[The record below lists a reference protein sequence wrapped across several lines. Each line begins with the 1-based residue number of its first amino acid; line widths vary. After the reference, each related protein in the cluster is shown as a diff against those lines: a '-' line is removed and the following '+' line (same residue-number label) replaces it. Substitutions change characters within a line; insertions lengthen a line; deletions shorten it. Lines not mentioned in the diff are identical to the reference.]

1 MWGMQWPGVF
11 RGIPPLLKGSL
22 PADRQAFQWSASSSQ
37 VKAWY
42 GNRALHYEIT
52 VRHSAKVV
60 ELGLHFES
68 DELTNARLLGAFRS
82 RAKEVKRALG
92 PDVRLEEWDRGWCRV
107 WEPITLEK
115 VDGPYAARVQTR
127 FVDYVRLLEP
137 MLREELPADVIWKV
151 ATPKRAARA
160 TSSRASRSGSR

>member
-1 MWGMQWPGVF
+1 MQWPGLF
-11 RGIPPLLKGSL
+11 RGIPLMLRASL
-22 PADRQAFQWSASSSQ
+22 PADRQTFQWSATNWQ

-52 VRHSAKVV
+52 VRYSAKVV

-68 DELTNARLLGAFRS
+68 DALTNARLLGAFRA
-82 RAKEVKRALG
+82 RAKDVKGVLG

-107 WEPITLEK
+107 WEPIALEK
-115 VDGPYAARVQTR
+115 LDAPYAERIQTR

-151 ATPKRAARA
+151 APPKRAARV
-160 TSSRASRSGSR
+160 TSSRRSRSGKR